1 MIIIVAVATLTTIP
15 AEEKRV
21 ARKYKAK
28 YYFLFFFFHSVAAQG
43 SGQKRTFHNL
53 LQFMDGSGKQAGSQL
68 KTQMNS
74 KLRHTLIRAMP
85 QRLFRILS
93 HSPAD

>member
-1 MIIIVAVATLTTIP
+1 MIIIVAMATLTTIP

-28 YYFLFFFFHSVAAQG
+28 YYFLFFFHSVAAQG